1 MIYFLF
7 LGDAML
13 IRTFNKITVALSLVT
28 GFVFCASLDIYQDG
42 ARYRTI
48 PTGRYLGFG
57 KGVSTSCEGKEL
69 SLTKSGECSPKE
81 RLCKLRDEVQ
91 VLQAEEASVR
101 YASEALEKMLSLAK
115 PTEIDA
121 SRWIDAAT
129 KIGKHKSELLTKQ
142 LKLSKVIQA
151 KRQLFSR
158 QAPSAKPLFL
168 QKKCAGELELTIPAG
183 MIGARLLYE
192 ADTSDPTAITIR
204 QYIALSNR
212 SGIDIVAKEARLYA
226 RSYRTYLKPQ
236 VFSPWIA
243 QREPERRYAKSRAV
257 KKMAYAE
264 AAMLNEAGDIAPVA
278 PATNVGAVM
287 HTGYKN
293 YQLSGIELPSTGE
306 EIRVKVADYSVPA
319 QCELVSYPYRDPQV
333 YRACSFSPK
342 SSIESHRW
350 RIQKQKRLVSDQA
363 YGTYRDG
370 KYLLNVERVEE
381 LLIDRKPIV
390 KRDRSS
396 GIFGGS
402 IRKKDG
408 FVLQVTNISSET
420 KTVKITE
427 RIPTST
433 TDKIKVKLLKVEGA
447 DSHTLQKDGRVELLV
462 SLAPNAHK
470 EIRVMFELRYDK
482 ETKVVY

>member
-1 MIYFLF
+1 MP
-7 LGDAML
+7 
-13 IRTFNKITVALSLVT
+13 IRTFSRITVALSLT
-28 GFVFCASLDIYQDG
+28 TSFAFCASLDIYQDG
-42 ARYRTI
+42 AKYRTI
-48 PTGRYLGFG
+48 PTERYLGFT
-57 KGVSTSCEGKEL
+57 KGVSAFCEGKEL
-69 SLTKSGECSPKE
+69 SLTKSGKCSPKE

-91 VLQAEEASVR
+91 VLQAEETSMR
-101 YASEALEKMLSLAK
+101 YASEALEKMLSLVK

-121 SRWIDAAT
+121 SKWIDAAT
-129 KIGKHKSELLTKQ
+129 KIGKQKSELLAEQ
-142 LKLSKVIQA
+142 QRLSEAIQA

-158 QAPSAKPLFL
+158 QAPSTKPLFL
-168 QKKCAGELELTIPAG
+168 QKKCAGGLELTIPGG

-192 ADTSDPTAITIR
+192 ADTSDPAAITIR
-204 QYIALSNR
+204 QYIALSNH
-212 SGIDIVAKEARLYA
+212 SGIDIVAKEAHLYA
-226 RSYRTYLKPQ
+226 RSYRVYLKPQ
-236 VFSPWIA
+236 AFSPWIA
-243 QREPERRYAKSRAV
+243 QRAPERRYTKSRAV
-257 KKMAYAE
+257 NKIAYAE
-264 AAMLNEAGDIAPVA
+264 TVMAEDMAPVTL
-278 PATNVGAVM
+278 ATNVGAVM

-306 EIRVKVADYSVPA
+306 EIRVKVADYTVLA
-319 QCELVSYPYRDPQV
+319 RCELVSYPYSDPQV

-342 SSIESHRW
+342 SPIESHRW
-350 RIQKQKRLVSDQA
+350 RIEKQKRLVSDQA

-370 KYLLNVERVEE
+370 KYLLNVNREEE

-390 KRDRSS
+390 KRDRSN

-408 FVLQVTNISSET
+408 FVLQVTNLSSET

-462 SLAPNAHK
+462 SLAPKAHK

>member
-1 MIYFLF
+1 MPRKS
-7 LGDAML
+7 L
-13 IRTFNKITVALSLVT
+13 IVLSLTSLLWV
-28 GFVFCASLDIYQDG
+28 GAAASSLDIYQDG
-42 ARYRTI
+42 AKYRTI
-48 PTGRYLGFG
+48 PADRYLGFG
-57 KGVSTSCEGKEL
+57 KGVTAVCEGQDL
-69 SLTKSGECSPKE
+69 ALTRLGACSQKE
-81 RLCKLRDEVQ
+81 RLCKLQYEVQ
-91 VLQAEEASVR
+91 AAGSAVKAVQDT
-101 YASEALEKMLSLAK
+101 SETLERLLSLAK

-121 SRWIDAAT
+121 AKWIAAAA
-129 KIGKHKSELLTKQ
+129 KIGTYKSELSAKEA
-142 LKLSKVIQA
+142 KLSGDLQA
-151 KRQLFSR
+151 KQRAFVR
-158 QAPSAKPLFL
+158 QAPSLQPLFL

-192 ADTSDPTAITIR
+192 ADTSDPAAITIR
-204 QYIALSNR
+204 QYIALSNH
-212 SGIDIVAKEARLYA
+212 SGIDIVAKEAHLYA

-264 AAMLNEAGDIAPVA
+264 ATMLNEVGDIAPVA

-287 HTGYKN
+287 QTGYKN

-342 SSIESHRW
+342 SPIESHRW
-350 RIQKQKRLVSDQA
+350 RIEKQKRLVSDQA

-370 KYLLNVERVEE
+370 KYLLNVDREEE

-462 SLAPNAHK
+462 SLAPKAHT
-470 EIRVMFELRYDK
+470 EIKVLFELRYDK
-482 ETKVVY
+482 EIKVSY